1 MPAPGLLASLLL
13 GLVFPGVG
21 AALATILFIIWFERK
36 FTARVQRRVGP
47 YYVSPRLHGALQLVA
62 DGIRFLFQEPIIPVS
77 VDKAGFIAAPMLAVI
92 LTATAL
98 LFLPAA
104 PGLAA
109 VPTPY
114 NTLAFMA
121 VMAVSPL
128 PIIIAG
134 WASDNKFSIIGALR
148 EAFLN
153 VSYEPVIFISL
164 LAMIL
169 MYGCIDA
176 SRMVEAQGVLP
187 GILLNPLAAFTYIV
201 AVMAATDRPPF
212 DIVFGEQEIVSGPY
226 TEYSG
231 ILFGYTMMRDYL
243 NLYAF
248 SVLFALV
255 FLGGWLP
262 ARTPPMA
269 PLILYMKTVLVM
281 AGVVTLRSIYC
292 RIRLDHALRLLWRV
306 ILPLGLAALALS
318 AGVAVLRGV
327 LLHG

>member
-1 MPAPGLLASLLL
+1 MSGLVESLLL
-13 GLVFPGVG
+13 GLVFPGIG
-21 AALATILFIIWFERK
+21 AGLVTILFMIWFERK
-36 FTARVQRRVGP
+36 FTARVQRRIGP
-47 YYVSPRLHGALQLVA
+47 LYVSKRLHGVLQLLA
-62 DGIRFLFQEPIIPVS
+62 DGLRFLFQEPIVPVS
-77 VDKAGFIAAPMLAVI
+77 VDKAGFLAAPILAVV
-92 LTATAL
+92 LAAAAL

-109 VPTPY
+109 IPTRY
-114 NTLAFMA
+114 NTLAFLALMA
-121 VMAVSPL
+121 VTPL

-134 WASDNKFSIIGALR
+134 WASDNKFSLIGALR

-153 VSYEPVIFISL
+153 VSYEPVIFVSI
-164 LAMIL
+164 LAMIIL
-169 MYGCIDA
+169 YGTVDA
-176 SRMVEAQGVLP
+176 TRMVEAQAAVPGV
-187 GILLNPLAAFTYIV
+187 IANPLAAFTYLV

-248 SVLFALV
+248 SIFFTLV

-262 ARTPPMA
+262 ARSLPLA
-269 PLILYMKTVLVM
+269 PLIVYVKSVAVM
-281 AGVVTLRSIYC
+281 ALLVTFRSIYC
-292 RIRLDHALRLLWRV
+292 RLRLDHALRLLWHL

-318 AGVAVLRGV
+318 ASLTI
-327 LLHG
+327 LHGGWLPHA